1 MGQLDILKSVFE
13 GKLGTVYGVRQ
24 GKKTFLKAIPFS
36 HAPHNTA
43 QKDAFTAFQKLVRFC
58 SGFAKHGAEF
68 LPINTKK
75 QTKANA
81 LVRFFAPLVAN
92 RVFDLNK
99 IKDIFFKDD
108 AFTLIEVL
116 MSESVDNVEIK
127 WNVSKTS
134 KPGIPV
140 SNYFLVVAEDGKVL
154 AQTVSP
160 NSSGAVL
167 LAWEIYTTTKISIL
181 GISFEFLNNKW
192 RGRDAQT
199 ADFSILTGE

>member
-24 GKKTFLKAIPFS
+24 GKKTFLKAVPFS
-36 HAPHNTA
+36 HAPHNIA

-58 SGFAKHGAEF
+58 SGVAKQGAE
-68 LPINTKK
+68 LIPVNAKK

-81 LVRFFAPLVAN
+81 LARFFAPLVAN
-92 RVFDLNK
+92 RIFDLDK
-99 IKDIFFKDD
+99 IKDIFFKDN
-108 AFTLIEVL
+108 AFTLTEVL
-116 MSESVDNVEIK
+116 MSESANNVEIK

-140 SNYFLVVAEDGKVL
+140 ASYFLVVAEDGKVL
-154 AQTVSP
+154 AQTISP

-167 LAWEIYTTTKISIL
+167 LEWEIYTTTKISIL

-199 ADFSILTGE
+199 AAFSISEGG